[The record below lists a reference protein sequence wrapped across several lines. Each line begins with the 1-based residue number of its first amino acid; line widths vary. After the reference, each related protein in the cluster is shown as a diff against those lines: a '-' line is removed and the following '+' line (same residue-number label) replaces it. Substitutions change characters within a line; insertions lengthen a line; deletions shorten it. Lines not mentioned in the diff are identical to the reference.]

1 MCEPFSLAVV
11 QLQKLEKLAI
21 NKPFE
26 CRSAVVR
33 SPSFRPMREGY
44 ICCSAGRPSM
54 RQRGKPLVR
63 NWRKHGNGRYYRRTA
78 QRKQLC

>member
-33 SPSFRPMREGY
+33 LPSFRPMREGY

-54 RQRGKPLVR
+54 RQRGKPRVR